1 MQYTDKEILNAIRAG
16 KEDSALAFL
25 YKKVLPKIKHY
36 ILGNSG
42 NEDEAF
48 DIFQDAMLV
57 FYKQVKMD
65 KFKEEYEIAG
75 FIYSVSRNLWI
86 NRVKQKNRSV
96 SMPEGMAV
104 EAPEPGLL
112 DGMITKEREE
122 YIMKLL
128 SELGERCK
136 ELLLYSIYHKF
147 SMKEICE
154 KMGFS
159 TEDAAK
165 TRNYKCKQKLIALVK
180 DNPSVKELLR

>member
-1 MQYTDKEILNAIRAG
+1 MQYTDKEILNSIRAG
-16 KEDSALAFL
+16 KEDSALTFL
-25 YKKVLPKIKHY
+25 YKKVLPKVKHY

-42 NEDEAF
+42 DEEEAF
-48 DIFQDAMLV
+48 DIFQDAIMI
-57 FYKQVKMD
+57 FYKQVKTD

-86 NRVKQKNRSV
+86 NRVKQKNRNV
-96 SMPEGMAV
+96 SMPETLHH
-104 EAPEPGLL
+104 ESNEPGLL
-112 DGMITKEREE
+112 EGLISKEREE
-122 YIMKLL
+122 YIMNML

-136 ELLLYSIYHKF
+136 ELLLNSIYHKF

-180 DNPSVKELLR
+180 DNPTVKDLLR

>member
-1 MQYTDKEILNAIRAG
+1 MQYTDKEILNSIRAG
-16 KEDSALAFL
+16 KEDSALTFL
-25 YKKVLPKIKHY
+25 YKKVLPKVKQYIK
-36 ILGNSG
+36 GNSG
-42 NEDEAF
+42 DEEEAF
-48 DIFQDAMLV
+48 DIFQDAIMI
-57 FYKQVKMD
+57 FYKQVKTD

-96 SMPEGMAV
+96 SMPEGIHLEDSGTGML
-104 EAPEPGLL
+104 EGL
-112 DGMITKEREE
+112 ITKEREE
-122 YIMKLL
+122 YIMKML
-128 SELGERCK
+128 SELGDRCK

-180 DNPSVKELLR
+180 DNPSVKDLLR